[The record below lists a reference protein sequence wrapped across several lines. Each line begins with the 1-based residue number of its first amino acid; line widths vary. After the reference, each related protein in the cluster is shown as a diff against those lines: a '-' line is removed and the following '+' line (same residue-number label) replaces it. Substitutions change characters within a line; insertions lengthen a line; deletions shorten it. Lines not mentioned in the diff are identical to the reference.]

1 MWIQRKSSRN
11 TQKICINTRRKIRG
25 NFCAKHFGF
34 LAIFRAL
41 FNKQAIIIRVFQYFL
56 LFFLVSCDM
65 FCIICQRSSGVGFF
79 RFGLPGACVVV
90 WCWLLYCRAKPDQV
104 SAKNLRFKTINDT
117 KCYDTCCI
125 ENSNLNSYPTNTH
138 ACVRDRDNEELDKK
152 RVRQKQ
158 LNYNYNVKFCAL
170 LKEQK
175 RETVYNLYKFIFIFF
190 SLFLFWFDSKCK
202 ACCKCKTQS

>member
-34 LAIFRAL
+34 LAIFRDL

-56 LFFLVSCDM
+56 LFFFFFLVSCDM

-79 RFGLPGACVVV
+79 RFWLPGACVV

-117 KCYDTCCI
+117 NVTIPAALRIQIWILTPTHKK
-125 ENSNLNSYPTNTH
+125 NLT
-138 ACVRDRDNEELDKK
+138 KK
-152 RVRQKQ
+152 KSTVKTIKLQ
-158 LNYNYNVKFCAL
+158 L
-170 LKEQK
+170 Q
-175 RETVYNLYKFIFIFF
+175 R
-190 SLFLFWFDSKCK
+190 
-202 ACCKCKTQS
+202 